1 MVQEFERHLDRIA
14 ELCRRY
20 GVIRLEVFG
29 SAATGMGF
37 DDESDVDFLY
47 EMEKGPGYA
56 DRFFDLKDAL
66 EELFGRPVDL
76 VHDASIDNPYFRK
89 SVDETKQLIY
99 AA

>member
-1 MVQEFERHLDRIA
+1 VRSEVESQRGRIA

-20 GVIRLEVFG
+20 RVIRLEVFG
-29 SAATGMGF
+29 SAATERDF

-56 DRFFDLKDAL
+56 ARFFDFKDAL
-66 EELFGRPVDL
+66 EELLGRPVDL
-76 VHDASIDNPYFRK
+76 VHDASIDNPFFRE
-89 SVDETKQLIY
+89 SVDASRQLVY